1 MALLDSPTWISTKL
15 QSKYGPILWLKLGT
29 VNTVVIQSAATAAK
43 LFKKHDLPFS
53 DRRVFDSLTAC
64 DYHKGSL
71 AQAHY
76 GKYWRRVR
84 RLCSS
89 ELTVHKRINASAPL
103 RRISIDK
110 MIEWIKEDV
119 SKFGEIQL
127 NKYLFFMTHNLIGN
141 IMLGRDVMDLHSEK
155 GNQFFEAT
163 NQFMKWNGTPNIVD
177 VFGFVKERIEERKL
191 GKESRDFL
199 DALLEFEGD
208 GKGGIEKLSQK
219 NVTIIIMGRLMEGYR
234 RQEGRGSGGDR
245 ADWMESA
252 HATGKARDQGT
263 VVLQKMKPGTRKG
276 VERVREDVGL
286 TECAEHTV
294 RRRRRR
300 SCIGM
305 LLGERVVTLTLA
317 RLVQCFDWELPM
329 NESPDTM
336 DMREM
341 MGISLRKFVPLNAVP
356 RERFSL

>member
-1 MALLDSPTWISTKL
+1 MALLDSPTWFIISFLAALIFMFKFKYSSSKLRPPPGPPGWPLVGNIFNLGTMLHQDFHKL

-29 VNTVVIQSAATAAK
+29 VNTVVIQSAATAAE

-89 ELTVHKRINASAPL
+89 ELTVHERINASAPL

-177 VFGFVKERIEERKL
+177 VFGFLRWIDPQGIRRNTEKHLGILLSLVAGFVKERIEERKL

-219 NVTIIIMGRLMEGYR
+219 NVTIIIMVQGGYPLVR
-234 RQEGRGSGGDR
+234 VTTKVAGLSLGSNLSEVGNLSGVFKRISGG
-245 ADWMESA
+245 S
-252 HATGKARDQGT
+252 K
-263 VVLQKMKPGTRKG
+263 KG
-276 VERVREDVGL
+276 NM
-286 TECAEHTV
+286 
-294 RRRRRR
+294 
-300 SCIGM
+300 SM
-305 LLGERVVTLTLA
+305 
-317 RLVQCFDWELPM
+317 
-329 NESPDTM
+329 
-336 DMREM
+336 
-341 MGISLRKFVPLNAVP
+341 
-356 RERFSL
+356 